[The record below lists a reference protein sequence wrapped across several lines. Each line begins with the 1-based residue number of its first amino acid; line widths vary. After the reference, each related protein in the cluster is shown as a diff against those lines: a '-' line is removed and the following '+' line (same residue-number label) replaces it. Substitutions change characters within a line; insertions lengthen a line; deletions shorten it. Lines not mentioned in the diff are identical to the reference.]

1 MAVENSGEGES
12 VEIVGLDD
20 DGVILHLLARSF
32 ELNGTPSDAGD
43 ASDRSR
49 RVYGYGGAEP
59 PPLAAFYSEAAAAAA
74 ASTRT
79 LTAAIVAAD
88 FVE

>member
-1 MAVENSGEGES
+1 MAVENSGEGKS

-20 DGVILHLLARSF
+20 DGVILHLLASSF
-32 ELNGTPSDAGD
+32 ELNGTPSDTGD
-43 ASDRSR
+43 AGDRSR

-59 PPLAAFYSEAAAAAA
+59 PPLPAFHSDAAAAA
-74 ASTRT
+74 ASTGS
-79 LTAAIVAAD
+79 LSAAIVAAD